1 MTHAVETPVAIGE
14 LIDKITILEIKA
26 ERFTDAAKRKNV
38 VAELSVLRT
47 RRDQA
52 VPQSPRLDAL
62 SSRLKAVNERIWEL
76 EDSIRDCERR
86 ADFGPDFVAVAR
98 SIYRTND
105 ERAAVKRQI
114 SIGFGSDLIEEKSY
128 ALY

>member
-1 MTHAVETPVAIGE
+1 

-26 ERFTDAAKRKNV
+26 ERFTDATKRNNV
-38 VAELSVLRT
+38 VAELSMLRA

-52 VPQSPRLDAL
+52 VPQSPQLDAL
-62 SSRLKAVNERIWEL
+62 GAQLKTVNERIWEL

-114 SIGFGSDLIEEKSY
+114 NVALASDLIEEKSY
-128 ALY
+128 AAY

>member
-14 LIDKITILEIKA
+14 LIDKITILEIKV
-26 ERFTDAAKRKNV
+26 ERLTDAAKRKNV
-38 VAELSVLRT
+38 VAELSVLRA

-52 VPQSPRLDAL
+52 VPQSPQLDAL
-62 SSRLKAVNERIWEL
+62 GAQLKAVNERIWEL

-114 SIGFGSDLIEEKSY
+114 NVALGSDLIEEKSY
-128 ALY
+128 AAY

>member
-1 MTHAVETPVAIGE
+1 MTHAVEAPVAIGE

-38 VAELSVLRT
+38 VAELSMLRA

-52 VPQSPRLDAL
+52 VPRSPRLDAL
-62 SSRLKAVNERIWEL
+62 SAQLKAVNERIWEL

-114 SIGFGSDLIEEKSY
+114 NVGFGSDLIEEKSY
-128 ALY
+128 APY

>member
-14 LIDKITILEIKA
+14 LIDKITILEIKV

-38 VAELSVLRT
+38 VAELSMLRA

-62 SSRLKAVNERIWEL
+62 GARLKAVNERIWEL

-114 SIGFGSDLIEEKSY
+114 NVALGSDLIEEKSY
-128 ALY
+128 AAY

>member
-1 MTHAVETPVAIGE
+1 MTHAVEAPVAIGE

-38 VAELSVLRT
+38 VAELSMLCA

-52 VPQSPRLDAL
+52 VPQAPRLDAL
-62 SSRLKAVNERIWEL
+62 SAQLKAVNERIWEL

-86 ADFGPDFVAVAR
+86 ADFGPDFVAMAR

-114 SIGFGSDLIEEKSY
+114 NVGFGSDLIEEKSY
-128 ALY
+128 APY

>member
-1 MTHAVETPVAIGE
+1 MTRSIETPVAIGE
-14 LIDKITILEIKA
+14 LIDKITILEIKV

-38 VAELSVLRT
+38 QAELSLLCA
-47 RRDQA
+47 RRDQV
-52 VPQSPRLDAL
+52 VPRSPRLDAL
-62 SSRLKAVNERIWEL
+62 SAQLKSVNERIWEL

-86 ADFGPDFVAVAR
+86 RSFGPDFVAVAR

-114 SIGFGSDLIEEKSY
+114 NIALGSDLIEEKSY
-128 ALY
+128 APY